1 MKDYSYNVVLKVS
14 GDAKSFK
21 SSIRKFQGI
30 RSYPEVPGLSRD
42 SKVLRVF
49 KVFKVEMF
57 LKMILPWFLKVW
69 YNYIAVSFWFSMR
82 MIIRIVI
89 ISRVFSMNLLHEYN
103 ISSGSPVSI
112 DLISNLISILISSFY
127 CTFIILHRV
136 LINS

>member
-14 GDAKSFK
+14 GDAKSFE

-103 ISSGSPVSI
+103 ISSGSPFNWLNFKS
-112 DLISNLISILISSFY
+112 Y
-127 CTFIILHRV
+127 
-136 LINS
+136 INFNIKFLLYFHHTIQSLN

>member
-14 GDAKSFK
+14 GDAKSFE

-30 RSYPEVPGLSRD
+30 RSYPEVPELSRD

-112 DLISNLISILISSFY
+112 DLISNLILILISSFY
-127 CTFIILHRV
+127 CTFIILYRV

>member
-14 GDAKSFK
+14 GDAKSFE

>member
-14 GDAKSFK
+14 GDAKSFE
-21 SSIRKFQGI
+21 SSIRKFQRI

-112 DLISNLISILISSFY
+112 DLISNHVSILISSFY
-127 CTFIILHRV
+127 CTFIILYRV

>member
-14 GDAKSFK
+14 GDAKSFE

-49 KVFKVEMF
+49 KVFKVKMF

>member
-14 GDAKSFK
+14 GDAKSFE

-89 ISRVFSMNLLHEYN
+89 ISRIFSMNLLHEYN

>member
-14 GDAKSFK
+14 GDAKSFE

-82 MIIRIVI
+82 MIIRIII

-127 CTFIILHRV
+127 CTFIILYRV

>member
-14 GDAKSFK
+14 GDAKSFE

-49 KVFKVEMF
+49 KVFKVKMF

-89 ISRVFSMNLLHEYN
+89 ISRIFSMNLLHEYN

-112 DLISNLISILISSFY
+112 DLISNLILILISSFY
-127 CTFIILHRV
+127 CTFIILYRV

>member
-14 GDAKSFK
+14 GDAKSFE

-69 YNYIAVSFWFSMR
+69 YNYIAVLFWFSMR

-89 ISRVFSMNLLHEYN
+89 ISRIFSMNLLHEYN

>member
-14 GDAKSFK
+14 GDAKSFE

-30 RSYPEVPGLSRD
+30 RSYPEVPGLSSD

-112 DLISNLISILISSFY
+112 DLISNHVSILISSFY